1 MAKQEKWLY
10 FRSVTDEASE
20 TQNVNSLTVATMCFP
35 ASALLGMYP
44 TSDTSLILQ
53 FDPVKLRPTANG
65 NFEGSPDTAAL
76 TVTQGK
82 VNEVM
87 NTIVQAISSGNK
99 RSDFIVIADDVVTTD
114 SAVTALTDLTVSSQY
129 ISPHIT
135 ACTAITCKVTDP
147 GTGVHEYYEVVTPM
161 TADDND
167 VAASLS
173 ISLPAECVILDA
185 AIVAV
190 SLAGSNHGLVA
201 LEVHSAAIADDAA
214 SGGTEIVGEDV
225 AGNLSSPDND
235 LDISSDAASQASIV
249 MGNLLPVAR
258 GTAATFFHVTAKED
272 MSSMTGTPKV
282 GVYIKWIG
290 RAASVI

>member
-44 TSDTSLILQ
+44 TSDTALLLQ

-65 NFEGSPDTAAL
+65 NFEGSPDTAL
-76 TVTQGK
+76 LVVDQGK

-87 NTIVQAISSGNK
+87 NTIIQAISSGNK

-114 SAVTALTDLTVSSQY
+114 SAVTALNDLTVTAQY

-135 ACTAITCKVTDP
+135 ACSSITCKTTDP

-173 ISLPAECVILDA
+173 VSLPVD
-185 AIVAV
+185 
-190 SLAGSNHGLVA
+190 
-201 LEVHSAAIADDAA
+201 
-214 SGGTEIVGEDV
+214 T
-225 AGNLSSPDND
+225 
-235 LDISSDAASQASIV
+235 
-249 MGNLLPVAR
+249 
-258 GTAATFFHVTAKED
+258 
-272 MSSMTGTPKV
+272 
-282 GVYIKWIG
+282 
-290 RAASVI
+290 